1 MNILITG
8 GTGLIGRALIC
19 QLALDKHNIT
29 VLSRSPQKVYSHFC
43 NEMTCW
49 THLDDKENLNQFD
62 AVINLAGEPIADK
75 RWTPEQKQTLV
86 NSRCKLTQKLVDL
99 IKASDSPP
107 SVLISGSAVG
117 FYGDQGENNVTE
129 ETPPKD
135 EFTHQLCAKW
145 ENIALDA
152 QTPLTRVCLLR
163 TGIVLSTK
171 RGALPKMSPPFKL
184 GLGGKLGNGK
194 QYMPWIHIDDMV
206 NAIVFLLNNN
216 NTQGAFN
223 LTAPH
228 PVQNKAFTTTL
239 AHVLKRPAFMTVPAT
254 ILKLMM
260 GESASLVLGGQQAFP
275 KKLLDAG
282 FSFRYPQLEGALEDI
297 IRHKK

>member
-1 MNILITG
+1 
-8 GTGLIGRALIC
+8 
-19 QLALDKHNIT
+19 
-29 VLSRSPQKVYSHFC
+29 
-43 NEMTCW
+43 
-49 THLDDKENLNQFD
+49 
-62 AVINLAGEPIADK
+62 
-75 RWTPEQKQTLV
+75 
-86 NSRCKLTQKLVDL
+86 
-99 IKASDSPP
+99 
-107 SVLISGSAVG
+107 
-117 FYGDQGENNVTE
+117 
-129 ETPPKD
+129 
-135 EFTHQLCAKW
+135 
-145 ENIALDA
+145 
-152 QTPLTRVCLLR
+152 
-163 TGIVLSTK
+163 
-171 RGALPKMSPPFKL
+171 MSPPFKL

-260 GESASLVLGGQQAFP
+260 GESATLVLGGQQAFP